1 MSILGLVRFDDDGR
15 ASAPVVGPKAV
26 AGVAEN
32 VSVDTVPNLGGKTQ
46 KWRLNGFALGAKE
59 GLLAM

>member
-15 ASAPVVGPKAV
+15 TSGTVVGPKV
-26 AGVAEN
+26 IVCVAEN
-32 VSVDTVPNLGGKTQ
+32 ISVDTVPDFGGKTQ